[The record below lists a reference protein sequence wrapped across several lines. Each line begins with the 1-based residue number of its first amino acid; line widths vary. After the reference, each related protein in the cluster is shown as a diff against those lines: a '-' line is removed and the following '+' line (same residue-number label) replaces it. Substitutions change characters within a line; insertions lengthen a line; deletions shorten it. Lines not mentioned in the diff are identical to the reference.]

1 MDTKNDPNAK
11 KFSEPR
17 SWSAKWCGHGLSEAK
32 SHPEVPK
39 TNGRKFTEPRG
50 WSAKWSGGGLF
61 PGRER

>member
-17 SWSAKWCGHGLSEAK
+17 SWAAKWCGHGLSDTR
-32 SHPEVPK
+32 SHPEAPK
-39 TNGRKFTEPRG
+39 TNGKKFAEPRG